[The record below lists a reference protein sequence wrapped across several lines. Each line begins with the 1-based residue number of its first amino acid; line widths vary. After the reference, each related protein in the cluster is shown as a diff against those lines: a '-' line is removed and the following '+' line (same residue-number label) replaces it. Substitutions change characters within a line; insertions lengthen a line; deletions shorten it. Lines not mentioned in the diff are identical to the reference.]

1 MHITLTDEEDV
12 PEALTRLRVIYHNIM
27 KLDYDNRRT
36 RHSAEISGA
45 TEVSRKT
52 PLQHFEDFFELQN
65 GQPMNEEQREYV
77 SAIIEE
83 MWEGR

>member
-1 MHITLTDEEDV
+1 MHITLTDEDDV
-12 PEALTRLRVIYHNIM
+12 PEALARLRAIYHNIM
-27 KLDYDNRRT
+27 KLDYDNKRT
-36 RHSAEISGA
+36 RHSAEIAGA
-45 TEVSRKT
+45 TEVSSKT